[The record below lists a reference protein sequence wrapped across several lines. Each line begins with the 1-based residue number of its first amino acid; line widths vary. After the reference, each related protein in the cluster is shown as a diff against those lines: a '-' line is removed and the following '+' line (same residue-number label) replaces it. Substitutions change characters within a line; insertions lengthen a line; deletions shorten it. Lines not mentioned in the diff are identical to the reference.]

1 MIFDQVRDY
10 GFIESTYL
18 VGNVFKMIGW
28 FSKDIGGSFQDHN
41 HAFQY
46 YDFQRSRGHF
56 Y

>member
-28 FSKDIGGSFQDHN
+28 FSKDIGGSFLDPSEL
-41 HAFQY
+41 
-46 YDFQRSRGHF
+46 FQRSRGHF